1 MVERHSRRRVRPEI
15 PGRCRRRRARSA
27 AQKASVP
34 ALLRFIVSCFYS
46 ILFEQII
53 LDKELVSNT
62 LRTSPPFKIRESE
75 SVNTMNVQQAIADF
89 LQHGQAVRNLSD
101 RTIRAYQSD
110 LSQFN
115 VHVHD
120 ANMV

>member
-1 MVERHSRRRVRPEI
+1 MVARHPALRGLPEI
-15 PGRCRRRRARSA
+15 RGPCRRRRVRSA
-27 AQKASVP
+27 AQKAFAP

-46 ILFEQII
+46 ILYEQII
-53 LDKELVSNT
+53 LDKELLTNT
-62 LRTSPPFKIRESE
+62 LRTSPPFKKSERGE
-75 SVNTMNVQQAIADF
+75 SVTTMNVQQAIADF

-115 VHVHD
+115 VHVND
-120 ANMV
+120 A